1 MNNENMNME
10 FGEYFRE
17 LRKTK
22 KLTQAQIAAYIGKS
36 KMLVSGVETGKNGA
50 FLDED
55 IEKISNLMELTDK
68 EKQKLFYEASKAR
81 ERLPAYLSS
90 YMHRHGEVYDLL
102 EIMVK
107 EEMSTDTLRKIKSY
121 AEGLASVKNN

>member
-1 MNNENMNME
+1 MD
-10 FGEYFRE
+10 
-17 LRKTK
+17 LK
-22 KLTQAQIAAYIGKS
+22 K
-36 KMLVSGVETGKNGA
+36 
-50 FLDED
+50 
-55 IEKISNLMELTDK
+55 K

-121 AEGLASVKNN
+121 AAGLASVKNN

>member
-1 MNNENMNME
+1 MNME

-102 EIMVK
+102 EIMV
-107 EEMSTDTLRKIKSY
+107 RK
-121 AEGLASVKNN
+121 